1 MSTKMFALFRYQ
13 IIPVTTQFN
22 LMYDINDVIRRK
34 NEEFFEKLCFFA
46 KRSDF
51 KGKTIYNF
59 NIDRRDDMMALLT
72 VQRRKNVKIINE
84 DKFEEIVDSF
94 PYITVFIDNTPEH
107 QILAVE
113 TSKDYTSPK
122 SIAKYFNEKI
132 NGLLADSHLAVKISP
147 LYKKSDFWSFI
158 EEHKDKISRINFELI
173 TPNMSNISHSL
184 SEELKSLSKS
194 TKSSLTN
201 LNICAERGK
210 SLVIDQQNQ
219 GIASM
224 VDYSSDGGGEISVR
238 VRDSKVKFR
247 SNDYQA
253 SVEIG
258 EADMKLSLK
267 DIASLIRSMHEDGR

>member
-22 LMYDINDVIRRK
+22 LMYDINEVIRRK

-51 KGKTIYNF
+51 TGKKAYNF
-59 NIDRRDDMMALLT
+59 NIDRRDDTLALLT

-84 DKFEEIVDSF
+84 DKLEETVDSF
-94 PYITVFIDNTPEH
+94 PYINIFVDNDPEQ

-113 TSKDYTSPK
+113 VSKDYSNPR
-122 SIAKYFNEKI
+122 SIVKYFNEKI
-132 NGLLADSHLAVKISP
+132 NALLEESHLAVKISP

-184 SEELKSLSKS
+184 SEELKGLSKS
-194 TKSSLTN
+194 TKSSVTN
-201 LNICAERGK
+201 LNICAEKGK

-224 VDYSSDGGGEISVR
+224 VDYSSNGGGGIAVS

-247 SNDYQA
+247 TNDYQA
-253 SVEIG
+253 SVEIR
-258 EADMKLSLK
+258 ESDMRLSLK
-267 DIASLIRSMHEDGR
+267 DVVALIRSMHEDNR

>member
-1 MSTKMFALFRYQ
+1 
-13 IIPVTTQFN
+13 
-22 LMYDINDVIRRK
+22 
-34 NEEFFEKLCFFA
+34 
-46 KRSDF
+46 
-51 KGKTIYNF
+51 
-59 NIDRRDDMMALLT
+59 
-72 VQRRKNVKIINE
+72 
-84 DKFEEIVDSF
+84 
-94 PYITVFIDNTPEH
+94 
-107 QILAVE
+107 
-113 TSKDYTSPK
+113 
-122 SIAKYFNEKI
+122 
-132 NGLLADSHLAVKISP
+132 
-147 LYKKSDFWSFI
+147 
-158 EEHKDKISRINFELI
+158 
-173 TPNMSNISHSL
+173 MSNISHSL

-258 EADMKLSLK
+258 EGDMKLSLK

>member
-22 LMYDINDVIRRK
+22 LMYDINEVIRRK
-34 NEEFFEKLCFFA
+34 NEEFFEKLRFFA

-51 KGKTIYNF
+51 TGKKAYNF
-59 NIDRRDDMMALLT
+59 NIDRRDDTLALLT

-84 DKFEEIVDSF
+84 DKFEETVDSF
-94 PYITVFIDNTPEH
+94 PYINIFVDNDPEQ

-113 TSKDYTSPK
+113 ISKDYSNPK
-122 SIAKYFNEKI
+122 SIVKYFNEKM
-132 NGLLADSHLAVKISP
+132 NALLEESHLAVKISP

-184 SEELKSLSKS
+184 SEELKGLSKS
-194 TKSSLTN
+194 TKSSVTN
-201 LNICAERGK
+201 LNICAEKGK

-224 VDYSSDGGGEISVR
+224 VDYSSNGGGEIAVS

-247 SNDYQA
+247 TNDYQT

-258 EADMKLSLK
+258 EADMRLSLK
-267 DIASLIRSMHEDGR
+267 DVVALIRSMHEDNR